1 MPRGGVGMAVFIQG
15 LVSGVSIGCIYALV
29 ALGFVLIYK
38 ATEIVNFAQGELMMV
53 GGFFAFTFINLWHF
67 PFYVGV
73 PLAFC
78 GTAIF
83 GAALNHF
90 ILRRLI
96 GYSTFSIV
104 LATVGLATLMRSLA
118 SMVPGWGTETHTIDI
133 PLAGQVL
140 RIGGIAI
147 AYEHLIVIVV
157 TILLV
162 SAIYLFFTF
171 TRLGVAMQATAQSQL
186 AAGYVGIPVR
196 SMFSM
201 VWGLSAGVACIAG
214 VLLAPIAYIHINVG
228 YIGLKAFPAA
238 VLGGFGSI
246 PGAVLGGL
254 IIGIVEELAGLYLPP
269 GFKSVA
275 AYVVLLLALMIRP
288 QGMLGISLKTRV

>member
-1 MPRGGVGMAVFIQG
+1 MIIFLQG

-29 ALGFVLIYK
+29 ALGFVLIYR

-53 GGFFAFTFINLWHF
+53 GGFFAFTFINLWHM

-73 PLAFC
+73 PLSFVA
-78 GTAIF
+78 TALF
-83 GAALNHF
+83 GAALNHLV
-90 ILRRLI
+90 LRRLI

-118 SMVPGWGTETHTIDI
+118 SMVPGWGTDTHIIDN

-140 RIGGIAI
+140 R
-147 AYEHLIVIVV
+147 
-157 TILLV
+157 V
-162 SAIYLFFTF
+162 S
-171 TRLGVAMQATAQSQL
+171 GVAMQATSQSQL

-201 VWGLSAGVACIAG
+201 VWALSAGVAAVAG
-214 VLLAPIAYIHINVG
+214 VLLSPIAFVHVNVG

-254 IIGIVEELAGLYLPP
+254 AIGVVEELSGLYLPE
-269 GFKSVA
+269 GVKSVA
-275 AYVVLLLALMIRP
+275 AYVVLLVVLMIRP
-288 QGMLGISLKTRV
+288 QGLLGVSLKARV

>member
-1 MPRGGVGMAVFIQG
+1 MSIFLQG
-15 LVSGVSIGCIYALV
+15 LVSGISIGCIYALV

-38 ATEIVNFAQGELMMV
+38 ATEIVNFAQGELMMI
-53 GGFFAFTFINLWHF
+53 GGFFAFTFINLWHM

-73 PLAFC
+73 PLAFIA
-78 GTAIF
+78 TAIF

-90 ILRRLI
+90 VLRRLI

-118 SMVPGWGTETHTIDI
+118 SMVPGWGTDTHTLDN
-133 PLAGQVL
+133 PMAGQVL

-147 AYEHLIVIVV
+147 AYEHISVIVV
-157 TILLV
+157 TFLLV
-162 SAIYLFFTF
+162 GTIYLFFTF
-171 TRLGVAMQATAQSQL
+171 TRVGVAMQATSQSQL

-201 VWGLSAGVACIAG
+201 VWALSAGVAAVAG
-214 VLLAPIAYIHINVG
+214 VLLAPIAFVHVNVG

-246 PGAVLGGL
+246 PGAILGGL
-254 IIGIVEELAGLYLPP
+254 LIGVVEELSGLYMPE
-269 GFKSVA
+269 GVKSVA
-275 AYVVLLLALMIRP
+275 AYVVLLLVLLIRP
-288 QGMLGISLKTRV
+288 QGLLGVSLKTRV